1 MNMFKVGGLCLLGS
15 FISVAICFVTDFILL
30 FLLSM
35 VLFGVSC
42 ICLLVGLIKMLIEKL
57 GVGKPNYNDKDSEEF
72 ITKAKEVEECFN
84 NKVSDNKRQQK
95 INREK
100 RNDLQND
107 LDEKTKAKKQYDI
120 AIKNFINSNTYKVQL
135 GLSIDMI
142 SNVLIHN
149 SKTVKLEEITSVQ
162 VKCNSQVIT
171 QTNTAEERKARK
183 GLGSTVGR
191 AAVGVA
197 LVGPAGAVLGLTGS
211 KKSKGKSSTTTT
223 QKEVNSYKVII
234 LTSNMSNPMISINC
248 GSIEENALKVSNA
261 INNACMNIGSVETET
276 HENNIAKSDELE
288 FAIKELK
295 EKVKI
300 LDKENNELKNII
312 NSLNKEC
319 KKAIKQLRKEMKQQ
333 D

>member
-107 LDEKTKAKKQYDI
+107 LDEKTKAK
-120 AIKNFINSNTYKVQL
+120 
-135 GLSIDMI
+135 
-142 SNVLIHN
+142 
-149 SKTVKLEEITSVQ
+149 
-162 VKCNSQVIT
+162 
-171 QTNTAEERKARK
+171 
-183 GLGSTVGR
+183 
-191 AAVGVA
+191 
-197 LVGPAGAVLGLTGS
+197 
-211 KKSKGKSSTTTT
+211 
-223 QKEVNSYKVII
+223 
-234 LTSNMSNPMISINC
+234 SNM
-248 GSIEENALKVSNA
+248 
-261 INNACMNIGSVETET
+261 
-276 HENNIAKSDELE
+276 
-288 FAIKELK
+288 
-295 EKVKI
+295 I
-300 LDKENNELKNII
+300 L
-312 NSLNKEC
+312 
-319 KKAIKQLRKEMKQQ
+319 QLRILLTPTLIRFN
-333 D
+333 

>member
-183 GLGSTVGR
+183 GLTSTVGR

-211 KKSKGKSSTTTT
+211 KKTKGKSSTTTT

-319 KKAIKQLRKEMKQQ
+319 KKAIKQLRKEMKHQ

>member
-1 MNMFKVGGLCLLGS
+1 MNMFKICGLCLLGS
-15 FISVAICFVTDFILL
+15 FISVVACFITDYILL
-30 FLLSM
+30 FLLAIL
-35 VLFGVSC
+35 LFGASC
-42 ICLLVGLIKMLIEKL
+42 ICLLVGIV
-57 GVGKPNYNDKDSEEF
+57 GVVKERTGLRKPLYSNKDNEEF
-72 ITKAKEVEECFN
+72 VNKAKEIEDNFNVEIAN
-84 NKVSDNKRQQK
+84 NEQQQS
-95 INREK
+95 INRKKKTE
-100 RNDLQND
+100 LQND

-149 SKTVKLEEITSVQ
+149 SKTVKLEDITSVQ

-183 GLGSTVGR
+183 GLTSTVGR

>member
-1 MNMFKVGGLCLLGS
+1 
-15 FISVAICFVTDFILL
+15 
-30 FLLSM
+30 
-35 VLFGVSC
+35 
-42 ICLLVGLIKMLIEKL
+42 
-57 GVGKPNYNDKDSEEF
+57 
-72 ITKAKEVEECFN
+72 
-84 NKVSDNKRQQK
+84 
-95 INREK
+95 
-100 RNDLQND
+100 
-107 LDEKTKAKKQYDI
+107 
-120 AIKNFINSNTYKVQL
+120 
-135 GLSIDMI
+135 MI

-183 GLGSTVGR
+183 GLTSTVGR

-211 KKSKGKSSTTTT
+211 KKTKGKSSTTTT

>member
-30 FLLSM
+30 FLLSI

-183 GLGSTVGR
+183 GLTSTVGR

-197 LVGPAGAVLGLTGS
+197 LAGPAGAVLGLTGS
-211 KKSKGKSSTTTT
+211 KKTKGKSSTTTT

-319 KKAIKQLRKEMKQQ
+319 KKAIKQLRKEMKHQ

>member
-183 GLGSTVGR
+183 GLTSTVGR

-211 KKSKGKSSTTTT
+211 KKTKGNSSTTTA

>member
-1 MNMFKVGGLCLLGS
+1 MFKVGGLCLLGS

-107 LDEKTKAKKQYDI
+107 LDEKAKAKKQYDI

-183 GLGSTVGR
+183 GLTSTVGR

-211 KKSKGKSSTTTT
+211 KKTKGKSSSTTTT

-319 KKAIKQLRKEMKQQ
+319 KKAIKQLRKEMKHQ

>member
-162 VKCNSQVIT
+162 VKRNSQVIT

-183 GLGSTVGR
+183 GLTSTVGR

-211 KKSKGKSSTTTT
+211 KKTKGKSSTTTT